1 MIIWG
6 SSGKAVDAGDA
17 GSHYCEVCKEQRSFR
32 YMLTYKVH
40 HIWYLLRWP
49 TSQKYFRTC
58 QVCNNSFDSTAP
70 VAVSAGIDDGVKTK
84 HPIPFFDR
92 WGWAVGL
99 GVLSAF
105 IGMVMITA
113 NIEKAADAKLV
124 ADPKA
129 GDRYIVKIEKFVG
142 EVNGNSPLDTNY
154 GIVRVASIN
163 GDVVVFDLPRMVW
176 TKSSKLRSEI
186 YQQALQNTYYEGGIQ
201 IPKSA
206 LGQLE
211 QQGVIED
218 VER

>member
-1 MIIWG
+1 M
-6 SSGKAVDAGDA
+6 
-17 GSHYCEVCKEQRSFR
+17 
-32 YMLTYKVH
+32 
-40 HIWYLLRWP
+40 
-49 TSQKYFRTC
+49 
-58 QVCNNSFDSTAP
+58 
-70 VAVSAGIDDGVKTK
+70 
-84 HPIPFFDR
+84 
-92 WGWAVGL
+92 
-99 GVLSAF
+99 
-105 IGMVMITA
+105 
-113 NIEKAADAKLV
+113 
-124 ADPKA
+124 
-129 GDRYIVKIEKFVG
+129 KIEKFVG